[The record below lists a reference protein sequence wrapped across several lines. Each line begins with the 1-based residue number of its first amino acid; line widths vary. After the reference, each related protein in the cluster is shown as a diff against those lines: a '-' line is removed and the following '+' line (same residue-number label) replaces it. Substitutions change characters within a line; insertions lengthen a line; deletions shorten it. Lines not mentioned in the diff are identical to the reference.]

1 MAKKAKIYSF
11 TIVYSSS
18 EEFKDKVPYVV
29 AVLEENKER
38 FSSFIEGYKEDIE
51 IKIGMEVEFSR
62 FDEAGNV
69 VYKF

>member
-1 MAKKAKIYSF
+1 MAKKAKIY
-11 TIVYSSS
+11 TYSIIYSPS
-18 EEFKDKVPYVV
+18 EEFKDKVPYV
-29 AVLEENKER
+29 AGVLEENNER
-38 FSSFIEGYKEDIE
+38 FSSFIEGYKDGMD

>member
-1 MAKKAKIYSF
+1 MAKKAKIYTYS
-11 TIVYSSS
+11 IVYSPS

-29 AVLEENKER
+29 AVLEENNER
-38 FSSFIEGYKEDIE
+38 FSTFVEGYKEDLD